1 MDKFKVNKI
10 DNCFKNSQ
18 TYEYKLDVEIN
29 IEFLEKLQKLGKLE
43 IKNFRRPIFMIYCEN
58 ENKMKGVI
66 NSKIIRVGFPDYVYE
81 ERKEAFEKFLN
92 EIL

>member
-18 TYEYKLDVEIN
+18 TYEYKLHVEIN

-43 IKNFRRPIFMIYCEN
+43 IKNFRRPIFMIDCKN
-58 ENKMKGVI
+58 EDKIKGVI
-66 NSKIIRVGFPDYVYE
+66 NSKIIRVSFSDYVYE

>member
-18 TYEYKLDVEIN
+18 TYEYKLNVEIN
-29 IEFLEKLQKLGKLE
+29 IEFLEKLQKLGNLE
-43 IKNFRRPIFMIYCEN
+43 IKNFRRPIFMIDCKN
-58 ENKMKGVI
+58 EDKIKGVI
-66 NSKIIRVGFPDYVYE
+66 NSKIIRVSFPDYVYE

>member
-58 ENKMKGVI
+58 ENEIKGVV
-66 NSKIIRVGFPDYVYE
+66 NSKIIRVSFLDYVYE